1 MIYCIKLGGCALGPL
16 FLINLDW
23 TLQRNSSALYVVPDA
38 SVIWCLGWLKCPRRL
53 THMVSCQPRPQLGA
67 VNWNVVVLS
76 MWLFTWLTFLI
87 TGQLGFKRVWQVHKS
102 RSCRSL
108 KAQPGMLY
116 RSLLPLLIGQSKS
129 QGQSRFKGRKD
140 CTSVWLEPHIC
151 AGREGI
157 DGGILG
163 VSLPQWV
170 LYFFTQVR
178 LLVQGHTSNK

>member
-1 MIYCIKLGGCALGPL
+1 MYINFVKTPLYESHLYFTFHRSTRWASPGKENIIKGSVLGLASVKLGGMPL
-16 FLINLDW
+16 
-23 TLQRNSSALYVVPDA
+23 
-38 SVIWCLGWLKCPRRL
+38 
-53 THMVSCQPRPQLGA
+53 QLG
-67 VNWNVVVLS
+67 
-76 MWLFTWLTFLI
+76 
-87 TGQLGFKRVWQVHKS
+87 
-102 RSCRSL
+102 SCRSL